1 MYRSPLSEDILRTHE
16 EMEELLESHL
26 IDCNSL
32 SQRLLYLLNTL
43 QNAED
48 SVSMYIQY
56 IYVCL
61 HLWI

>member
-1 MYRSPLSEDILRTHE
+1 MYRSPLSEEILRTHE

-32 SQRLLYLLNTL
+32 SQKLLYLLNTL

-48 SVSMYIQY
+48 SVNRHIMSTYM
-56 IYVCL
+56 
-61 HLWI
+61 